1 MEQKKPLKTLTLYN
15 DGSQHCIVYNENGNP
30 KKEAT
35 FVGDKLH
42 GVSKHFYDNG
52 QVQRIAHYIDN
63 KLNGI
68 ATHYKENGEL
78 FNKAEYK
85 DDKLNGKLI
94 VFENNKIIKIAEYKD
109 YQLDG
114 QIITF
119 YSYDDN
125 KIKLVESYKDG
136 KLNGKSTAY
145 YENGN
150 IMTELNF
157 IDDKKDGE
165 QTIRDEAGK
174 LKETLIYKHGVF
186 ISKKSYHK

>member
-30 KKEAT
+30 KQETT
-35 FVGDKLH
+35 FVGDNLH
-42 GVSKHFYDNG
+42 GVFKHFYDNG
-52 QVQRIAHYIDN
+52 QVQRIAYYTDN

-68 ATHYKENGEL
+68 VTHYNENGDFL
-78 FNKAEYK
+78 NKAEYK

-94 VFENNKIIKIAEYKD
+94 VYEDNKIIKIVDYKNNE
-109 YQLDG
+109 LNG
-114 QIITF
+114 QIISY

-125 KIKLVESYKDG
+125 KIRTKEHYKDG
-136 KLNGKSTAY
+136 KLNGKTTTY
-145 YENGN
+145 YDNGN
-150 IMTELNF
+150 TMAELNF
-157 IDDKKDGE
+157 IDGKKDGE

-186 ISKKSYHK
+186 ISKK